1 MPAQS
6 GPAAITFP
14 SSLPSTGFLASAQHH
29 STFHFPEGFLDPWV
43 LQPQQRWH
51 RLESRREIMKEW
63 GRHRLRVRSGL
74 RCEIAIFPSPLAP
87 ACRMRGGK
95 NCIYHLSGSARTEL
109 REAGQHKIIIHK
121 HEITKSLGT
130 EQQNYF
136 ISEGGHSIF

>member
-1 MPAQS
+1 
-6 GPAAITFP
+6 
-14 SSLPSTGFLASAQHH
+14 
-29 STFHFPEGFLDPWV
+29 
-43 LQPQQRWH
+43 
-51 RLESRREIMKEW
+51 MKEW

-74 RCEIAIFPSPLAP
+74 RCEIAIFPSPPLAP

-95 NCIYHLSGSARTEL
+95 DCIYHLSGSARTEL

-136 ISEGGHSIF
+136 ISEGGRSIF